1 MTNDRG
7 FTLVEVM
14 VSLTV
19 FALLSVMGIAILSSA
34 VSGQEVVEEGS
45 DRLRQIQ
52 VSRSL
57 IKSDFMQLSRRR
69 ARDAYGGALQ
79 NVFAGY
85 QPEGPEVFL
94 SFVRLGWIN
103 PGQMQRRGE
112 LQRVS
117 YILRDGDLV
126 RRFTSYVDPAKDDG
140 EVSERVLLS
149 GIKSLEASYYTNDQW
164 FEVWESRAG
173 EKVVLPQL
181 VALDVEFRDG
191 RHLKQIFMTSQGRSS

>member
-34 VSGQEVVEEGS
+34 VSGQETVEQGS
-45 DRLRQIQ
+45 NRLREIQ

-57 IKSDFMQLSRRR
+57 LKSDFMQLARRQV
-69 ARDAYGGALQ
+69 RDAYGGPLQ

-85 QPEGPEVFL
+85 QPEGREEFL
-94 SFVRLGWIN
+94 NFVRSGWIN
-103 PGQMQRRGE
+103 PGQMQRRTE

-117 YILRDGDLV
+117 YELRDGDLI
-126 RRFTSYVDPAKDDG
+126 RRTLSHLDPAK
-140 EVSERVLLS
+140 EEEMSARVILT
-149 GIKSLEASYYTNDQW
+149 GIKSLETSFYTNGQW
-164 FEVWESRAG
+164 FDVFESRTG
-173 EKVVLPQL
+173 EQVTLPQL
-181 VALDVEFRDG
+181 VSVELEFMDG
-191 RHLKQIFMTSQGRSS
+191 RHLKQIFITSQGRSS